1 MVVEIINIK
10 GKERVVINKR
20 ELEIGTKI
28 ERKEHGFNLRISR
41 KIAMDHIKGHPNYY
55 SEKNKRIT
63 SINNGH
69 RHTWK
74 LFYKRTSVNSGHSH
88 PIDFNNKI
96 AKMGNTK
103 HTHRLLIKG
112 YF

>member
-1 MVVEIINIK
+1 MAVGIINIK
-10 GKERVVINKR
+10 GRERVVINKR

-41 KIAMDHIKGHPNYY
+41 KIAMDHILENPKYY
-55 SEKNKRIT
+55 TRKNKRIT

-74 LFYKRTSVNSGHSH
+74 LFDKRTSVNSRHSH

-96 AKMGNTK
+96 AKIGNTR
-103 HTHRLLIKG
+103 HTHRLLLKK
-112 YF
+112 Y

>member
-1 MVVEIINIK
+1 MNIIKRGNAMVVN
-10 GKERVVINKR
+10 RR
-20 ELEIGTKI
+20 ELEIGTRV

-41 KIAMDHIKGHPNYY
+41 KIAMDHIKKHPKYY

-74 LFYKRTSVNSGHSH
+74 IFDKRTSVNSGHSH
-88 PIDFNNKI
+88 PIDLNNKI

-103 HTHRLLIKG
+103 HTHRLLIRR
-112 YF
+112 Y